1 MLDSDQTSTPERA
14 KTSSRELT
22 DWDRDHVWHSFTQMK
37 HYTPFVVAAAE
48 GARITDV
55 DGNEYIDAVSSLWCN
70 VHGHRHP
77 MLDAALKQQ
86 VDRVAHVTNLGG
98 SNDQTIQLARLLAEL
113 TPGDLKHVFFCSDG
127 ANSIEVALKMAFQY
141 WQQCHHPEPQRVK
154 YVCLSDAYHGDTIG
168 TVSLGDIPLFHKIFK
183 PLLFEPIRVPAPDAF
198 EPSFPESSTGGL
210 DDGLKNLELVLQQHS
225 GEIAAIVAEPLV
237 QGAAG
242 IKIHPE
248 GYLKGVA
255 DLAKRY
261 DVLLI
266 ADEVAVGF
274 GRTGTLFACEQESVD
289 PDILCLGKGLSG
301 GYLPISAAVA
311 TPKIYEAFWG
321 DYSERKALYH
331 GHTFAGNPLACAV
344 SIANLQVFKKEK
356 TLENL
361 VPKISRMAERLERLN
376 QSDFAEKTR
385 QKGMMAAFDLKVPAG
400 KNETEYGYYF
410 CELVQQYGVRMRPL
424 GKTIIVMPPLSITLD
439 ELDVIFD
446 AIDMVL

>member
-1 MLDSDQTSTPERA
+1 MLDSDQTSTPGRA
-14 KTSSRELT
+14 KTSSQKLA

-48 GARITDV
+48 GARIIDV
-55 DGNEYIDAVSSLWCN
+55 DGNEYIDEVSSLWCH

-141 WQQCHHPEPQRVK
+141 WQQRHHPEPQRVK

-168 TVSLGDIPLFHKIFK
+168 TVILGDIPLFHKIFK

-198 EPSFPESSTGGL
+198 EPSVPESSTGGL

-274 GRTGTLFACEQESVD
+274 GRTGTLFACEQESVE

-321 DYSERKALYH
+321 DYSERKTLYH

-344 SIANLQVFKKEK
+344 SIANLQVFEKEK
-356 TLENL
+356 LL
-361 VPKISRMAERLERLN
+361 KIWCPKFPEWQN
-376 QSDFAEKTR
+376 D
-385 QKGMMAAFDLKVPAG
+385 
-400 KNETEYGYYF
+400 
-410 CELVQQYGVRMRPL
+410 
-424 GKTIIVMPPLSITLD
+424 
-439 ELDVIFD
+439 
-446 AIDMVL
+446 